1 MDATESC
8 NAHRLADSPQR
19 RTVGA
24 VSEELYDPAPLSDRV
39 HQAQGMVAA
48 QLGCSMEEALGRLR
62 VRADA
67 TGQALDELALD
78 VLDGIVR
85 FEP

>member
-1 MDATESC
+1 
-8 NAHRLADSPQR
+8 
-19 RTVGA
+19 
-24 VSEELYDPAPLSDRV
+24 
-39 HQAQGMVAA
+39 MVAA

-67 TGQALDELALD
+67 TGQPLDELALD

-85 FEP
+85 FDP

>member
-1 MDATESC
+1 MTGEA
-8 NAHRLADSPQR
+8 
-19 RTVGA
+19 
-24 VSEELYDPAPLSDRV
+24 SDRGALGDRV
-39 HQAQGMVAA
+39 LQAQGMVAA

-67 TGQALDELALD
+67 TGQPLEELSLD

>member
-1 MDATESC
+1 LANC
-8 NAHRLADSPQR
+8 LHRRTVDPVTADSPDP
-19 RTVGA
+19 GA
-24 VSEELYDPAPLSDRV
+24 LSDRV

-67 TGQALDELALD
+67 NGQALDELALD

>member
-1 MDATESC
+1 VNVNIASRTG
-8 NAHRLADSPQR
+8 LADCPHR
-19 RTVGA
+19 RTVSL
-24 VSEELYDPAPLSDRV
+24 VTEMEPARGVPGDRV

-48 QLGCSMEEALGRLR
+48 QLGCSLEEALGRLR

-67 TGQALDELALD
+67 TGQPLEELALD

>member
-1 MDATESC
+1 MPQNVARRTG
-8 NAHRLADSPQR
+8 LADSPQG
-19 RTVGA
+19 RTVDT
-24 VSEELYDPAPLSDRV
+24 VSDVPSDPGPLSDRV
-39 HQAQGMVAA
+39 LQAQGMVAA

-67 TGQALDELALD
+67 IGQPLDDLALD